1 MRTIQFTDIVAE
13 WEKVA
18 RDELKGR
25 TIVNVFYLNKQET
38 REIGWHRSGLVL
50 VLDNGA
56 QVIARQ
62 DDEGNGPG
70 ALEVST
76 AESSVVLPT
85 I

>member
-1 MRTIQFTDIVAE
+1 
-13 WEKVA
+13 
-18 RDELKGR
+18 
-25 TIVNVFYLNKQET
+25 
-38 REIGWHRSGLVL
+38 